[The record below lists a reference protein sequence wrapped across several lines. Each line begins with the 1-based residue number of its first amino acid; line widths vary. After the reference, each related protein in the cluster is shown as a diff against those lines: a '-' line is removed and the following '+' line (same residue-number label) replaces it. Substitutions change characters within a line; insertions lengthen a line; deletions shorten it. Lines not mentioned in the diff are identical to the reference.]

1 MIWEIVWIRLNCFLI
16 DETDVYKWPYP
27 RWTSQCRMVRFKTIF
42 GLRIPLDEG
51 DNNSATCPTA
61 TCFSDQGVLQIIL
74 WICKESFEETH
85 IFSLYF
91 KIQKIHIM
99 YIYDIHMQIILFMY
113 TTSANLSTTLH
124 SSSLESWGS
133 TNLICLFQDPRTNAQ
148 VLGAQVPGVSKPSVT
163 GMLKGWGSRSWGDWW
178 WEMMWKFRGYWRVF
192 SV

>member
-1 MIWEIVWIRLNCFLI
+1 
-16 DETDVYKWPYP
+16 
-27 RWTSQCRMVRFKTIF
+27 MVRFKTIF

-178 WEMMWKFRGYWRVF
+178 WEWCGSLGVIEEFLVCNWVFIQTLERVTESGSWFDGYLEME
-192 SV
+192 